1 LCNTGRFELFG
12 FSDAYSESFG
22 SFEQEMFWG
31 ARRPLIPF
39 EHQNCVHKNRFES
52 VKLHNLGGE
61 DGISWL
67 LWLLTFQNQRETLSK
82 KATLAAGRMLFKQ
95 RLEIE
100 SG

>member
-1 LCNTGRFELFG
+1 
-12 FSDAYSESFG
+12 
-22 SFEQEMFWG
+22 
-31 ARRPLIPF
+31 
-39 EHQNCVHKNRFES
+39 
-52 VKLHNLGGE
+52 LHNLGGE